1 MLKDRR
7 YARVNSDSAAGSRR
21 MLRELGFHLLQI
33 AYDDRA
39 WQQGLR
45 GRGRRETLGRAVEP
59 RRLDQLFKLRIK
71 CL

>member
-1 MLKDRR
+1 
-7 YARVNSDSAAGSRR
+7 